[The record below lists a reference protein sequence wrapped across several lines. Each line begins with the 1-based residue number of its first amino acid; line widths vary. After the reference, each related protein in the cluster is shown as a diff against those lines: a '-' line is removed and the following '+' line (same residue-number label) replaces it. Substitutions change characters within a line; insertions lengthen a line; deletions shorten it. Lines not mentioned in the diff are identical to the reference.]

1 LARGARERRAV
12 EPSARPGR
20 MRRALALALA
30 AGALSGCDLLTGDF
44 RLSGTVD
51 LAPGLHDRA
60 PKTNAMLFVVAKNAG
75 GVPVAV
81 QRIVNPD
88 FPAPFDMGPADLLV
102 PAVRRR
108 EPLTVHA
115 VLNTHGDI
123 GAPRAGDFAGA
134 APGPIVSGA
143 RDVAIVLERAR

>member
-1 LARGARERRAV
+1 
-12 EPSARPGR
+12 
-20 MRRALALALA
+20 MRRALALALV
-30 AGALSGCDLLTGDF
+30 AGALSGCDLLSGDF

-51 LAPGLHDRA
+51 VAPKLRARA
-60 PKTNAMLFVVAKNAG
+60 PKTSAMLFVVAKNAG

-88 FPAPFDMGPADLLV
+88 FPAAFDMGPADLIV

-115 VLNTHGDI
+115 VLNNHGDI
-123 GAPRAGDFAGA
+123 GAPRAGDLEGS
-134 APGPIVSGA
+134 APGVVVSGT
-143 RDVAIVLERAR
+143 RDVAVVLDRAR